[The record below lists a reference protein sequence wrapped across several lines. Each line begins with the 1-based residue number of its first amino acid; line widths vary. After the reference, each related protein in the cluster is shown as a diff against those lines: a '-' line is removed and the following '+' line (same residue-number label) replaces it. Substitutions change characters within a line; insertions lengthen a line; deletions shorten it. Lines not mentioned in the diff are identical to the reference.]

1 MLINELLKGKIIIE
15 DHFGLTYQSRNKKLF
30 LKPLLDL
37 ELIEWTIPENPKNK
51 QQAYRNTQEGKEAIK
66 K

>member
-1 MLINELLKGKIIIE
+1 MLINEPLIGKIIIE
-15 DHFGLTYQSRNKKLF
+15 DHFGLTYQSRNEKLF

-51 QQAYRNTQEGKEAIK
+51 KQTYRNMQKGKEAIK